1 MQFAESEKKRKKLTK
16 YKEVCASLKQHCS
29 VLQESLELSER
40 IRVRQKTLLQ
50 KLRSKETRAK
60 NVASKSVQI
69 EPSDHR
75 SLENPSICEQQ
86 SIELPRLNGTM
97 EQESSKES
105 SQRLEEDS
113 RTKVRSPL
121 KSKEIIRKPGKSN
134 KSGINLSPTPGP
146 FSGKPPIRVQ
156 ITESSQQPAE
166 TRANRA
172 LKINP
177 GTKKHN
183 ADRPQ
188 AAFKQRFLEPT
199 KASLQH
205 RVTAK
210 VARQRIPFRV

>member
-1 MQFAESEKKRKKLTK
+1 M
-16 YKEVCASLKQHCS
+16 CASLKQHCS

-69 EPSDHR
+69 ETSDHR
-75 SLENPSICEQQ
+75 GLENPSICEQQ
-86 SIELPRLNGTM
+86 SIELPRFNDTM

-105 SQRLEEDS
+105 SQRLKRDS
-113 RTKVRSPL
+113 RTKVRSSF
-121 KSKEIIRKPGKSN
+121 KSEEIIRKPSRSN
-134 KSGINLSPTPGP
+134 KSGINLIETPSC

-183 ADRPQ
+183 ADPPQ
-188 AAFKQRFLEPT
+188 AAYKQRFLEPT